1 MSRFH
6 NSDLDQ
12 FRHAIANGSIVNAIC
27 GPLQFRV
34 TAIGKQTAHTAAWNI
49 PLSKVQR
56 FEVTVAFSVFN
67 SL

>member
-6 NSDLDQ
+6 DSDLDQ

-34 TAIGKQTAHTAAWNI
+34 TAIDKKTAHTAAWNV
-49 PLSKVQR
+49 PLGKVQR
-56 FEVTVAFSVFN
+56 FEVTVASFSF
-67 SL
+67 